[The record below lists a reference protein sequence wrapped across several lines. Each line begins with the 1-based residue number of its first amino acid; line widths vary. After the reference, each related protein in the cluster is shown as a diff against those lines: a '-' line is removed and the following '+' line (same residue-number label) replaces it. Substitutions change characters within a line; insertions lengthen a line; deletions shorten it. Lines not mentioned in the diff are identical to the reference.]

1 MKGDPAII
9 RTLTAVL
16 TNELTAVNQYFLHAR
31 MFESWGLKHLGQ
43 IIYDES
49 IGEMKH
55 ADMLMKRIL
64 FLDGLPNLQDLH
76 KLKIGESAIEC
87 LGADLQLE
95 LGGRDTLIP
104 GVAQCEAAKD
114 YVSRDILM
122 RILNDTEEHI
132 DFLEAQHKLIEQ
144 LGEQNYLQSA
154 MTEIAPDKSA
164 TGN

>member
-1 MKGDPAII
+1 
-9 RTLTAVL
+9 
-16 TNELTAVNQYFLHAR
+16 
-31 MFESWGLKHLGQ
+31 
-43 IIYDES
+43 
-49 IGEMKH
+49 
-55 ADMLMKRIL
+55 MLIKRVL

-95 LGGRDTLIP
+95 LGSRDVV
-104 GVAQCEAAKD
+104 VAAVTQFEAAKD
-114 YVSRDILM
+114 YVSRDLVM
-122 RILNDTEEHI
+122 RILADTEEHI